1 MSGYNFE
8 IKGIDNFLKDINN
21 IQSNFQGDL
30 QKLVEKHGGILLKNT
45 KMKTPVG
52 QYNDGR
58 TGGTLRR
65 SWTLEKGDLYVRLYN
80 NIEYGIYVEYG
91 HRTRQGTGHDNPGK
105 KYKYK
110 PKPNGIAYIEGFY
123 MLTKSFEKT
132 EKDFENDLEKL
143 FKKYGFK

>member
-21 IQSNFQGDL
+21 IQNNFREDL
-30 QKLVEKHGGILLKNT
+30 QKLIEKHGGILLRNT

-65 SWTLEKGDLYVRLYN
+65 SWELEKGDLYVKLMNRV
-80 NIEYGIYVEYG
+80 EYGIFVEWG
-91 HRTRQGTGHDNPGK
+91 HRTRGGK
-105 KYKYK
+105 TYV
-110 PKPNGIAYIEGFY
+110 EGVY
-123 MLTKSFEKT
+123 MLKTSFEKT
-132 EKDFENDLEKL
+132 KKDFENDLEKL

>member
-21 IQSNFQGDL
+21 IQNNFREDL
-30 QKLVEKHGGILLKNT
+30 QKLIEKHGGILLRNT

-65 SWTLEKGDLYVRLYN
+65 SWELEKGDLYVKLMNRV
-80 NIEYGIYVEYG
+80 EYGIFVEWG
-91 HRTRQGTGHDNPGK
+91 HRTRGGK
-105 KYKYK
+105 TYV
-110 PKPNGIAYIEGFY
+110 EGVY
-123 MLTKSFEKT
+123 MLKTSFEKT
-132 EKDFENDLEKL
+132 KKDFENDLEKL
-143 FKKYGFK
+143 LKKYGFK

>member
-21 IQSNFQGDL
+21 IQNNFREDL
-30 QKLVEKHGGILLKNT
+30 QKLIEKHGGILLRNT

-65 SWTLEKGDLYVRLYN
+65 SWELEKGDLYVKLMNRV
-80 NIEYGIYVEYG
+80 EYGIFVEWG
-91 HRTRQGTGHDNPGK
+91 HRTRGGK
-105 KYKYK
+105 SYV
-110 PKPNGIAYIEGFY
+110 EGVY
-123 MLTKSFEKT
+123 MLKTSFEKT
-132 EKDFENDLEKL
+132 KKDFENDLEKL
-143 FKKYGFK
+143 LKKYSFK